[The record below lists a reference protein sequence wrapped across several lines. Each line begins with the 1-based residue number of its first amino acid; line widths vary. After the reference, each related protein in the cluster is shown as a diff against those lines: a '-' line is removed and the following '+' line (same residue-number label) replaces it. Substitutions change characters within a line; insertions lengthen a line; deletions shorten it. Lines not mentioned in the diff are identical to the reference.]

1 MSKKFNNSVANA
13 AFFTASLI
21 LLTIIFGNTGS
32 GFFRNLLIFV
42 LGTIIGTPLAM
53 LGRFFLS
60 LTGNLL
66 LEYSGFIMGAWSGMV
81 LPILLLSG
89 GADKLEMEYLY
100 GCVKGGLSKNQC
112 TCMYSYFENKYDDE
126 KELISVLSSNTK
138 EVLDSQ
144 KEAMEQ
150 CLTSNYKDES
160 EETTPPNNAIISP
173 IESSNIYSESR
184 DDTKNLQVEVEDTSI
199 YKSKKISIYPS
210 NDNLYTPDN
219 LLIIGCDKTI
229 YSNRNEYSIIC
240 NIVKEVIEQENTY
253 PLQELVEFGGVEITS
268 GVSGYIIDS
277 LILYSDEVWKD
288 KESSLE
294 ETSNIFSAIRFGE
307 FNINELNVL
316 LYNGKPLFPNIQ
328 GNNSLSILNIYH
340 NDDSDIIL
348 IQNNGGTAC
357 PALYHIV
364 EVSSSHDVIATS
376 KFGSC
381 SDLVSFKKSKQGIFV
396 TMPGFQGPFEPESNQ
411 RMAALQKHSYLYK
424 DGKITQSIDYFI
436 NDQT

>member
-1 MSKKFNNSVANA
+1 MSKKINNSVANA

-160 EETTPPNNAIISP
+160 EETTPPN
-173 IESSNIYSESR
+173 
-184 DDTKNLQVEVEDTSI
+184 
-199 YKSKKISIYPS
+199 
-210 NDNLYTPDN
+210 
-219 LLIIGCDKTI
+219 
-229 YSNRNEYSIIC
+229 
-240 NIVKEVIEQENTY
+240 
-253 PLQELVEFGGVEITS
+253 
-268 GVSGYIIDS
+268 
-277 LILYSDEVWKD
+277 SDEVWKD

-328 GNNSLSILNIYH
+328 GNYSLSILNIYH

-357 PALYHIV
+357 PAIYHIV